1 MRKPPSLVYGVD
13 ERPPRSVTVLSGF
26 QHAAL
31 ISVNLIY
38 PVIIFRVAG
47 VPPASVAALLSIG
60 FLVLGIA
67 TFLQANSRG
76 PVGSGYMCPATFTA
90 TYLAPSILAAK
101 AGGLPLVLGMT
112 AFAGLVEGLVAPA
125 LHRLRAFVPVELSGL
140 VILLIGF
147 TAGLVAVRAMLGD
160 VGRLPASDEWLVAS
174 VTLAVTVGLNIWGR
188 GLARMVCSLIG
199 MAVGYIV
206 AAMFGV
212 FTAADFASIT
222 GASWLAFPALHVPSW
237 SFDFGLA
244 AAFAIAALAA
254 AMKAVGTLTVCQ
266 RTNDADWV
274 RPDQA
279 RNFRGVLADS
289 AGTILSAG
297 LGGVGVNT
305 ATPSVGLAAATGV
318 ASRTIA
324 FATGTIFLVLALT
337 PKIAAVLA
345 VMPRSV
351 MAATLLFSACFIM
364 INGLQVVTSR
374 LLDARRTIVIGMGLL
389 AGAAIEAVPAIASGA
404 TEGTRAV
411 LGSSLVFGTVVA
423 FIFNLAFRVGVRQTV
438 TLTIDPATYD
448 PAQVESFLRKQGG
461 AWGARPDVVNRAIFG
476 TSQLVEA
483 AIEHGQ
489 VEGSL
494 GLEAAFDEFNLEIRL
509 RYRGAALVFPLARP
523 TLAQIQE
530 DDGARQLAGFLLRRN
545 ADRIR
550 AEQNGAQ
557 AVVWFHFDH

>member
-13 ERPPRSVTVLSGF
+13 ERPPRPVTVLSGF

-47 VPPASVAALLSIG
+47 VSPASVAALLSIG

-67 TFLQANSRG
+67 TFLQANSRA
-76 PVGSGYMCPATFTA
+76 GSGYMCPATFTA

-147 TAGLVAVRAMLGD
+147 TAGLVAVRTMLGD
-160 VGRLPASDEWLVAS
+160 MGHPPDADEWLAACIA
-174 VTLAVTVGLNIWGR
+174 LAATVLLNIWGR
-188 GLARMVCSLIG
+188 GLARMVCALIG
-199 MAVGYIV
+199 MAVGYV
-206 AAMFGV
+206 FAALTGV
-212 FTAADFASIT
+212 LTAEDFAAIA
-222 GASWLAFPALHVPSW
+222 GASWLAFPALHIPSW

-254 AMKAVGTLTVCQ
+254 AMKALGTLTVCQ

-279 RNFRGVLADS
+279 RNFRGVVADS

-297 LGGVGVNT
+297 LGGVGINT
-305 ATPSVGLAAATGV
+305 STPSVGLASATGV

-324 FATGTIFLVLALT
+324 YATGAIFLGLALT

-345 VMPRSV
+345 VMPRPV
-351 MAATLLFSACFIM
+351 MAATLLFSACFIV

-374 LLDARRTIVIGMGLL
+374 LLDSRRTLVIGMGLL
-389 AGAAIEAVPAIASGA
+389 AGAAVEAVPAIAAGA

-423 FIFNLAFRVGVRQTV
+423 FLLNLAFRLGVRQRV
-438 TLTIDPATYD
+438 TLAIDPAAYD
-448 PAQVESFLRKQGG
+448 PAQVEGFLRKQGG
-461 AWGARPDVVNRAIFG
+461 MWGARADVVNRAIFG
-476 TSQLVEA
+476 ASQLVEA

-489 VEGSL
+489 AEG
-494 GLEAAFDEFNLEIRL
+494 GLELEASFDEFNLEIRL
-509 RYRGAALVFPLARP
+509 RYRGAALAFPLARP
-523 TLAQIQE
+523 TIAQIQE

-557 AVVWFHFDH
+557 AMVWFHFDH